1 MKLLE
6 WFGGSGRSTAVARI
20 EPHLDSEDERPRI
33 GAMVHGGIEAGA
45 LGRRMA
51 SFVPASY
58 HVNTLIA
65 ASGSTV
71 NARARYLVRNNGY
84 AMAAVESFAGNAVG
98 AGIKPS
104 SLVKDA
110 ALKEAIQAAWLR
122 WTDESDAEGLTDF
135 YGQLRRAARE
145 LFIAGEVFI
154 RFRPRRPS
162 DGLSVPLQLQM
173 LPSEQLSMTLSQPA
187 GNGNVIRQGIEF
199 NAIGQRVAY
208 WFWRNHP
215 GDITDRSGSGGVPV
229 RVPASEV
236 LHILDPVEG
245 GQLRGLSRLAP
256 AIVKL
261 WLLDLYDDAE
271 LDRKKVAALFAGFV
285 TRPDGDGSMMGEGV
299 PDAAG
304 TTVAGLQPGTMQVLL
319 PGEDVKFSSPA
330 DVGGNYEAF
339 QYRTLLAVCAALGVP
354 YQNVVDSNKANYSSS
369 RTALLEF
376 RRRIDAVQHSVLVF
390 QLCRPVWERWL
401 ATAVLAG
408 TLDLPGFVRD
418 PGPWLAARWIPP
430 KWEWVDPLKDIKA
443 EMEAVA
449 AGFKARSDVVEA
461 MGYDPEEVDARIAAD
476 RERERRLN
484 LSFVVGSA
492 AKSVVFDDAGQSE
505 SGAPAAPDHANG

>member
-1 MKLLE
+1 
-6 WFGGSGRSTAVARI
+6 
-20 EPHLDSEDERPRI
+20 
-33 GAMVHGGIEAGA
+33 
-45 LGRRMA
+45 
-51 SFVPASY
+51 
-58 HVNTLIA
+58 
-65 ASGSTV
+65 
-71 NARARYLVRNNGY
+71 
-84 AMAAVESFAGNAVG
+84 
-98 AGIKPS
+98 
-104 SLVKDA
+104 
-110 ALKEAIQAAWLR
+110 
-122 WTDESDAEGLTDF
+122 
-135 YGQLRRAARE
+135 
-145 LFIAGEVFI
+145 
-154 RFRPRRPS
+154 
-162 DGLSVPLQLQM
+162 
-173 LPSEQLSMTLSQPA
+173 MTLSQPA
-187 GNGNVIRQGIEF
+187 GNVIRQGIEF

-215 GDITDRSGSGGVPV
+215 GDITDRSGAGGVPV

-271 LDRKKVAALFAGFV
+271 LDRKKVAALFAGVV
-285 TRPDGDGSMMGEGV
+285 TRPDGDGSMMGEGA

-376 RRRIDAVQHSVLVF
+376 RRRIDAIQHSVLVF

-408 TLDLPGFVRD
+408 TLDLPGFMRD
-418 PGPWLAARWIPP
+418 PGPYLPVRWIPP

-443 EMEAVA
+443 EQEAVA

-476 RERERRLN
+476 RERERRLG
-484 LSFVVGSA
+484 LSFSL
-492 AKSVVFDDAGQSE
+492 
-505 SGAPAAPDHANG
+505 GAPASRAVFDNPVPAADEQTHI

>member
-1 MKLLE
+1 MGLLQTL
-6 WFGGSGRSTAVARI
+6 TALV
-20 EPHLDSEDERPRI
+20 PSRPRFL
-33 GAMVHGGIEAGA
+33 AMIGGIEAGA
-45 LGRRMA
+45 LGRRLA
-51 SFVPASY
+51 SFMPASF
-58 HVNTLIA
+58 HINTLIA
-65 ASGSTV
+65 ASGPTV
-71 NARARYLVRNNGY
+71 TARARYLVRNNGY
-84 AMAAVESFAGNAVG
+84 AAAAVESFASNTVG

-104 SLVKDA
+104 SLVRDA

-135 YGQLRRAARE
+135 YGQLRRAVRE

-173 LPSEQLSMTLSQPA
+173 LPSEQLSMTLSQPV
-187 GNGNVIRQGIEF
+187 GNGNVVRQGIEF

-236 LHILDPVEG
+236 LHVLDPVEG

-271 LDRKKVAALFAGFV
+271 LDRKKVAALFAGFIR
-285 TRPDGDGSMMGEGV
+285 RPDTDGAMMGEGT

-319 PGEDVKFSSPA
+319 PGEDVTFSSPA

-354 YQNVVDSNKANYSSS
+354 YQNVAGDMTKVNYSSS

-376 RRRIDAVQHSVLVF
+376 RRRIDAIQHSVLVF

-408 TLDLPGFVRD
+408 TLDLPGFARD
-418 PGPWLAARWIPP
+418 PAPYLAVRWTPP
-430 KWEWVDPLKDIKA
+430 KWDWIDPLKDIKA

-449 AGFKARSDVVEA
+449 AGFKARSDVHEA

-476 RERERRLN
+476 REREKRLG
-484 LSFVVGSA
+484 LSFPAIQIHIGSDPGTDQ
-492 AKSVVFDDAGQSE
+492 SPAGAGRKQS
-505 SGAPAAPDHANG
+505 AD